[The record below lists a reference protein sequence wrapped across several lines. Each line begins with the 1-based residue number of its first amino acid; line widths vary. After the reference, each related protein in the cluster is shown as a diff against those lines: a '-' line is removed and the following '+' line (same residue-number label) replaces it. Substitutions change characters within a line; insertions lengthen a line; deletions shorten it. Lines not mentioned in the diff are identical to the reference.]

1 MDADVCAICLGEKS
15 KERESFPKCRHTF
28 CRSCVDDM
36 RGSAEC
42 ARTVFGDH
50 EIYDCPVLLCPL
62 CRAPHPTF
70 DQSLRIKLRQAEEL
84 MHKGTVALQLVLPAG
99 SDQAQERSRECTE
112 LQFQCQLLIDDVL
125 EAIDAFQK
133 RGYHAPEEAALLI
146 PAASYV
152 SMAKY
157 IVSQSLFLPGPGKNT
172 ALGLAMLTDA
182 AESGLRMA
190 QIYIADVYRTGG
202 NGVGIDLEKAMH
214 FYEKVHDYIHAGRGW

>member
-1 MDADVCAICLGEKS
+1 
-15 KERESFPKCRHTF
+15 
-28 CRSCVDDM
+28 
-36 RGSAEC
+36 
-42 ARTVFGDH
+42 
-50 EIYDCPVLLCPL
+50 
-62 CRAPHPTF
+62 
-70 DQSLRIKLRQAEEL
+70 

-99 SDQAQERSRECTE
+99 SDQAQEQSRECTE